1 MRRSR
6 VLVLAGVAAVGV
18 LAVRRRRQPRAKIPM
33 AIPFV
38 LGPLAVVRALF
49 DLDLSLGSVL
59 DGIGGFFS
67 GVIMTLIGDIVTPI
81 GEAIVW
87 AASRLITYVN
97 ELSSSIF
104 GFIGDLAGGFG
115 TVVAYIEGLYNA
127 AIDYATNIVSGVLD
141 QIDRLAGTVSGI
153 LDQVVQ
159 IATDAFWSLIND
171 AMAVGGWLYS
181 WVYDN
186 FIQPIYGW
194 VSGIFAGIADTV
206 YGLVNELLDAAFTA
220 GSWLWDRLQDLIGA
234 AISVALEA
242 FNDIISVVQGAW
254 NFLVWVALHPLD
266 WFTNV
271 ANEALDAGPQWF
283 IDHMIAAVE
292 HNESSIEDFID
303 RAFG

>member
-67 GVIMTLIGDIVTPI
+67 SVIMTLIGDIVTPI

-127 AIDYATNIVSGVLD
+127 AIDYATNIVSSVWDAVNNAIGELGD
-141 QIDRLAGTVSGI
+141 I
-153 LDQVVQ
+153 LGQVAQ
-159 IATDAFWSLIND
+159 IAADTFQALLTDAI
-171 AMAVGGWLYS
+171 AAGGWLYNLI
-181 WVYDN
+181 YET
-186 FIQPIYGW
+186 FIAPIYNYL
-194 VSGIFAGIADTV
+194 SGLWDQITNAVGGI
-206 YGLVNELLDAAFTA
+206 VNALLDAAFTA